1 MNSFRSG
8 LVLIAGLML
17 LAASLIASS
26 LSVNSQLVSNLLLL
40 TGLLVSGFALFSLRE
55 DIGQLFRESR
65 RELLLTTVGLIGVL
79 VAVAWLTALHP
90 LRMDLTANREYSLSP
105 QTVKMMQSI
114 DKPVHITFFHD
125 RGMRE
130 TVELYE
136 LFAAQNEKITIEFFD
151 PMINPAQAKLRGVE
165 FAGTALYESEGRK
178 LTINGPT
185 ETDIANGILR
195 ITQAKQQIAC
205 FVDGHG
211 EPDPFSL
218 ESHDHMEGDAGH
230 SHGLETKF
238 VQHERHGMAK
248 ARGGLEAMNY
258 VVEKVSLLKTD
269 VELSRCAVLI
279 IAGPQSPLLDAE
291 LRSIDRYLDEGGNA
305 MFMIDPFVKTGL
317 ETVIRKFGIELG
329 QGMVIDE
336 ASHFWADPST
346 PAVTDYNRHE
356 ITSKLPLSFFPG
368 VRSLMPTKD
377 PVPGVQVRQLVN
389 SSAKS
394 FANADKMRIDYKSA
408 KNGYGPQ
415 TLMAT
420 ARINPKTVESGE
432 TLLKRLRGE
441 ETKDAN
447 DAEDAKAPAP
457 EKIIARKEAR
467 IVVSGD
473 SDFATNSFYHV
484 LGNGALFLNAVN
496 FLASRENLIGLEPRT
511 YDLPYV
517 SMTNTQMKGTFI
529 LSIILIPL
537 LMAAVGVAVWWR
549 RR

>member
-8 LVLIAGLML
+8 LILIAGLML
-17 LAASLIASS
+17 LAASMIASS
-26 LSVNSQLVSNLLLL
+26 LSVNSQVVTNLLLL
-40 TGLLVSGFALFSLRE
+40 AGLLLSGFALFSLRD
-55 DIGQLFRESR
+55 DIGPLFRENR

-79 VAVAWLTALHP
+79 VAAAWLSALHP
-90 LRMDLTANREYSLSP
+90 VRMDLTANREYSLSP

-114 DKPVHITFFHD
+114 DKPVRIAFFHD

-136 LFAAQNEKITIEFFD
+136 LFAAQNDKISVEFFD
-151 PMINPAQAKLRGVE
+151 PMVNPAQAKLRGVE

-178 LTINGPT
+178 LTVNGPT

-195 ITQAKQQIAC
+195 ITQAKQQVAC

-248 ARGGLEAMNY
+248 ARGGLESMNY
-258 VVEKVSLLKTD
+258 VVEKVSLLKSDAT
-269 VELSRCAVLI
+269 LSQCAVLI
-279 IAGPQSPLLDAE
+279 VAGSQSPLLAAE

-317 ETVIRKFGIELG
+317 EDIIRKFGIELG
-329 QGMVIDE
+329 SGMVIDE

-356 ITSKLPLSFFPG
+356 ITNKLPLSFFPG
-368 VRSLMPTKD
+368 VRPLGPTKD
-377 PVPGVQVRQLVN
+377 PVPGVSVRPLVN
-389 SSAKS
+389 SSQKS
-394 FANADKMRIDYKSA
+394 FANADKMRVDHRSA

-415 TLMAT
+415 TLMVT
-420 ARINPKTVESGE
+420 SRINPKTVKSGE
-432 TLLKRLRGE
+432 MLLKQLRGE
-441 ETKDAN
+441 ETADS
-447 DAEDAKAPAP
+447 EQAP
-457 EKIIARKEAR
+457 EKTTTRKEAR

-484 LGNGALFLNAVN
+484 LGNGALLLNAVN

>member
-17 LAASLIASS
+17 LAGSLIAGS
-26 LSVNSQLVSNLLLL
+26 LSVNSQLISNLLLVA
-40 TGLLVSGFALFSLRE
+40 GLLVSGWALFSLRE
-55 DIGQLFRESR
+55 DLGQLFRESR
-65 RELLLTTVGLIGVL
+65 RELLLTTVGVIGVL
-79 VAVAWLTALHP
+79 VAVVWITALHP
-90 LRMDLTANREYSLSP
+90 VRMDLTENHEYSLSP
-105 QTVKMMQSI
+105 QTVKMMKAI

-136 LFAAQNEKITIEFFD
+136 LFAAQNDKITVEFFD
-151 PMINPAQAKLRGVE
+151 PMINPAQAKMRGVE
-165 FAGTALYESEGRK
+165 FAGTALFESEGRK
-178 LTINGPT
+178 LTVNGPT

-211 EPDPFSL
+211 EPDPFSF
-218 ESHDHMEGDAGH
+218 ESHDHMEGDTGH

-248 ARGGLEAMNY
+248 ARSGLEAMNY
-258 VVEKVSLLKTD
+258 VVEKVSLLKAD
-269 VELSRCAVLI
+269 AGLSRCAVLI
-279 IAGPQSPLLDAE
+279 IAGPQSPFLEAE
-291 LRSIDRYLDEGGNA
+291 IRSVDRYLDEGGNA

-317 ETVIRKFGIELG
+317 EPVIRKFGIELG

-356 ITSKLPLSFFPG
+356 ITNKLPLSFFPG
-368 VRSLMPTKD
+368 VRPLMPTKD
-377 PVPGVQVRQLVN
+377 PVPGVSVRPLVN
-389 SSAKS
+389 SSQKS
-394 FANADKMRIDYKSA
+394 FANADKMRVDHKAAKS
-408 KNGYGPQ
+408 GYGPQ
-415 TLMAT
+415 TLMVT
-420 ARINPKTVESGE
+420 SRINPNTVESGE

-441 ETKDAN
+441 ET
-447 DAEDAKAPAP
+447 APAKP
-457 EKIIARKEAR
+457 TEPVTRKEAR
-467 IVVSGD
+467 VIIAGD

-517 SMTNTQMKGTFI
+517 NMTNTQMKGTFI

>member
-8 LVLIAGLML
+8 LILIAGLML
-17 LAASLIASS
+17 LAASLMASS
-26 LSVNSQLVSNLLLL
+26 LSVNSQWVAQL
-40 TGLLVSGFALFSLRE
+40 LLVSGVLLSGWALFSLRE
-55 DIGQLFRESR
+55 DIGQLFRASR
-65 RELLLTTVGLIGVL
+65 RELLLTTVGVIGVL
-79 VAVAWLTALHP
+79 VSLIWISALHP
-90 LRMDLTANREYSLSP
+90 LRMDLTANHEYSLSP
-105 QTVKMMQSI
+105 QTVKMMRSI
-114 DKPVHITFFHD
+114 DKPVNITFFHD

-136 LFAAQNEKITIEFFD
+136 LFAAQNDKIKVEFFD
-151 PMINPAQAKLRGVE
+151 PMLNPSQAKLRGVE
-165 FAGTALYESEGRK
+165 FAGTALFESEGRK
-178 LTINGPT
+178 LTVNGPT

-248 ARGGLEAMNY
+248 ARSGLEAMNY
-258 VVEKVSLLKTD
+258 VVEKVSLMKAD
-269 VELSRCAVLI
+269 AELSRCSVLI
-279 IAGPQSPLLDAE
+279 VAGPQSPLLEAE
-291 LRSIDRYLDEGGNA
+291 LRNLDRFLDEGGSA
-305 MFMIDPFVKTGL
+305 MFMVDPFVKTGM
-317 ETVIRKFGIELG
+317 ESVFRKFGIELG

-356 ITSKLPLSFFPG
+356 VTSKLPLSFFPG
-368 VRSLMPTKD
+368 ARPLAPTRE
-377 PVPGVQVRQLVN
+377 PVPGVSVRPLVN
-389 SSAKS
+389 SSQKS
-394 FANADKMRIDYKSA
+394 FANTDKTRIDRSA
-408 KNGYGPQ
+408 GSRDYGPQ
-415 TLMAT
+415 TLMVT
-420 ARINPKTVESGE
+420 SRINPNTVESGE

-441 ETKDAN
+441 ETTTAT
-447 DAEDAKAPAP
+447 APQAAPAP
-457 EKIIARKEAR
+457 EKTAARKEAR
-467 IVVSGD
+467 IIVVGD

>member
-8 LVLIAGLML
+8 LILIAGLML

-26 LSVNSQLVSNLLLL
+26 LSVNSQWVANLLLL
-40 TGLLVSGFALFSLRE
+40 VGLLLSGFALFSLRD
-55 DIGQLFRESR
+55 DIGQLFRENR
-65 RELLLTTVGLIGVL
+65 REMLLTTVGLVGIL
-79 VAVAWLTALHP
+79 VAIAWMSALHP

-136 LFAAQNEKITIEFFD
+136 LFAAQNDKITVEFFD
-151 PMINPAQAKLRGVE
+151 PMVNPAQAKLRGVE

-178 LTINGPT
+178 LTVNGPT

-195 ITQAKQQIAC
+195 ITQAKQQVAC

-248 ARGGLEAMNY
+248 ARSGLESMNY
-258 VVEKVSLLKTD
+258 VVEKVSLLKSD
-269 VELSRCAVLI
+269 AILSQCAVLI
-279 IAGPQSPLLDAE
+279 VAGPQSPLLEAE

-317 ETVIRKFGIELG
+317 EEVIKKFGIELG
-329 QGMVIDE
+329 SGMVIDE

-356 ITSKLPLSFFPG
+356 ITNKLPLSFFPG
-368 VRSLMPTKD
+368 VRPLGPTKD
-377 PVPGVQVRQLVN
+377 PVPGVSVRPLVN
-389 SSAKS
+389 SSQKS
-394 FANADKMRIDYKSA
+394 FANADKMRVDYKSA

-415 TLMAT
+415 TLMVT
-420 ARINPKTVESGE
+420 SRINPKTVESGE

-441 ETKDAN
+441 ETADGKS
-447 DAEDAKAPAP
+447 AP
-457 EKIIARKEAR
+457 EKTITRKEAR